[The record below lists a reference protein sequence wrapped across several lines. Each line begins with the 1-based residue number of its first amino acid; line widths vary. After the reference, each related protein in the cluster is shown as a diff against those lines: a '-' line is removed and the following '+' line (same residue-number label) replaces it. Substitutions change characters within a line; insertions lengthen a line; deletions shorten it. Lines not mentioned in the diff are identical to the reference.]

1 MLGCLENLSID
12 AHTGSLLLV
21 SEIWSSFIAIFNLST
36 KVLKKSLK
44 IFTSLESS
52 VTISAFLHF
61 VFKLQHFDVFSNIT
75 TLLKPFTQM
84 ESN

>member
-36 KVLKKSLK
+36 TVLKKSLK
-44 IFTSLESS
+44 
-52 VTISAFLHF
+52 FL
-61 VFKLQHFDVFSNIT
+61 LA
-75 TLLKPFTQM
+75 
-84 ESN
+84 

>member
-1 MLGCLENLSID
+1 MFGCLENLSVD

-36 KVLKKSLK
+36 TVLKKSWK

-52 VTISAFLHF
+52 VTISAFSTRAI
-61 VFKLQHFDVFSNIT
+61 FSLDFILFQNKGET
-75 TLLKPFTQM
+75 FFQKFLL
-84 ESN
+84 S

>member
-36 KVLKKSLK
+36 TVLKKSLK

-52 VTISAFLHF
+52 VTISAFSTRA
-61 VFKLQHFDVFSNIT
+61 KTGGNSRQG
-75 TLLKPFTQM
+75 
-84 ESN
+84 